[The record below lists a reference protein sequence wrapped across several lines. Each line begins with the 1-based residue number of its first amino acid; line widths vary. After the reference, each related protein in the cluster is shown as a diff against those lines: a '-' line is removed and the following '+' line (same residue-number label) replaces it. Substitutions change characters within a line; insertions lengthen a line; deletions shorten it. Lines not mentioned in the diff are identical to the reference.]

1 MIFKVFTT
9 YFFYITVCINQLQMD
24 RIIAISVFAGFY
36 SLVSIANIV
45 VNTPPQDLSKK
56 KKWDFLG
63 QHVSLIHAILAAL
76 ISFYVYILEGGIRYN
91 TPTNF
96 YHIIVLGVIS
106 I

>member
-1 MIFKVFTT
+1 
-9 YFFYITVCINQLQMD
+9 MD

-36 SLVSIANIV
+36 SLVSMANIA

-91 TPTNF
+91 TPTNS